1 MNLVTLGAMGKKMA
15 LNNLLPEIVDREKR
29 IEFAVMLAVIFPLTI
44 FTVIDGVPCYKVS
57 CKDTTIILEYDWF
70 KNLVYI
76 SSELGSKSF
85 KFRPIYR
92 KDIQKLIDLASWVK
106 LTNAGL
112 LEKENGWQDI
122 IV

>member
-1 MNLVTLGAMGKKMA
+1 MNLVNLGAVGKKMA

-29 IEFAVMLAVIFPLTI
+29 IEFAVMLSIIFPLSI

-57 CKDTTIILEYDWF
+57 CKNNTIIMEYDWY

-76 SSELGSKSF
+76 SSGVESKSY
-85 KFRPIYR
+85 KLRPIYR
-92 KDIQKLIDLASWVK
+92 KDNQKLIDLASWVK
-106 LTNAGL
+106 LTNVGL
-112 LEKENGWQDI
+112 MEKENGWQDT